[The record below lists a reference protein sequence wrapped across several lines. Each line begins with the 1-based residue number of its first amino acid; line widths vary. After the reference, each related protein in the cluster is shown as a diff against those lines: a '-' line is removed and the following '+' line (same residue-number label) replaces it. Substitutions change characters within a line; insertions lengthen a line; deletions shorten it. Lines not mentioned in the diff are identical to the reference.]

1 MPDARFFPPA
11 GPFSVSRLAEIA
23 GASPA
28 AAADPGRR
36 ISDIA
41 PLDCARADEIGFLG
55 NKSYVAQFRETKA
68 GCCLVEEKYADQAP
82 AGTDVLLT
90 DHPYLAW
97 AKVATAF
104 HPGSE
109 DSYVPLNAAENIHSD
124 AAIGEGTKIGSG
136 TVIGPGAR
144 LGKRCVIAPNVY
156 IGDAVEIGDDC
167 RIGPSASVRFALI
180 GNGVTLYAGARIGE
194 AGFGFALSPRGAI
207 TIPQVGRVLI
217 EDDVEVGANT
227 TIDRG
232 AVRDTVIGA
241 GTRIDNLVQ
250 IGHNVR
256 IGRNCV
262 IVSMAGVAGSATLGN
277 RVMIGGQAAI
287 AGHLSIGDDARVAGK
302 SGVMRNVAPGATV
315 MGLPA
320 VPIKQFF
327 RQTVKLSRLSQK
339 GTRNENDQ

>member
-11 GPFSVSRLAEIA
+11 GPFTVSRLAEIA

-28 AAADPGRR
+28 AAADPGKR
-36 ISDIA
+36 ISGIA
-41 PLDCARADEIGFLG
+41 PLDCARADEIGFLD
-55 NKSYVAQFRETKA
+55 NRAYIAQFRETGA
-68 GCCLVEEKYADQAP
+68 GCCLAEEKYADQAP
-82 AGTDVLLT
+82 AGTDILLT
-90 DHPYLAW
+90 DRPYLAW

-104 HPGSE
+104 HPDSE
-109 DSYVPLNAAENIHSD
+109 DSYVPRNAAENVHAD
-124 AAIGEGTKIGSG
+124 AVIGEGTKIGSG

-144 LGKRCVIAPNVY
+144 LGKRCRIAPNVY

-180 GNGVTLYAGARIGE
+180 GSGVALYAGARIGE
-194 AGFGFALSPRGAI
+194 AGFGFAISPRGAV

-217 EDDVEVGANT
+217 EDGAEVGANA

-256 IGRNCV
+256 VGRDCV
-262 IVSMAGVAGSATLGN
+262 IVSMAGIAGSTTLGN

-287 AGHLSIGDDARVAGK
+287 AGHLSIGDDARVAAK

-320 VPIKQFF
+320 VPIKRFF
-327 RQTVKLSRLSQK
+327 RQTVTLSRLSQK
-339 GTRNENDQ
+339 GTRHEDDR

>member
-11 GPFSVSRLAEIA
+11 GPFSISRLAEIA
-23 GASPA
+23 GASLA
-28 AAADPGRR
+28 VATDPGRL
-36 ISDIA
+36 ISNIA
-41 PLDCARADEIGFLG
+41 PLDCAQVDEISFLD
-55 NKSYVAQFRETKA
+55 NKAYIRQFRETEA
-68 GCCLVEEKYADQAP
+68 GCCLVEEKYADHAP
-82 AGTDVLLT
+82 TGADVLLT

-97 AKVATAF
+97 ARVATAF
-104 HPGSE
+104 HPGWE
-109 DSYVPLNAAENIHSD
+109 DSYVPLNTVENIHSD

-144 LGKRCVIAPNVY
+144 LGKRCRIAPNVY

-180 GNGVTLYAGARIGE
+180 GNGVTLYAGARVGE
-194 AGFGFALSPRGAI
+194 PGFGFAISPGGAV

-217 EDDVEVGANT
+217 EDNVEIGANT

-232 AVRDTVIGA
+232 AVPDTVIGA

-250 IGHNVR
+250 IGHNVHV
-256 IGRNCV
+256 GRDCI
-262 IVSMAGVAGSATLGN
+262 IVSMAGIAGSTTLGN
-277 RVMIGGQAAI
+277 RVMVGGQAAI
-287 AGHLSIGDDARVAGK
+287 AGHLSIGDDARIAAK
-302 SGVMRNVAPGATV
+302 SGVMRNVAPGTSV

-327 RQTVKLSRLSQK
+327 RQFVTLSRLSQK